1 MNTAAT
7 TNPRLSLDLTGAVIP
22 NDMITI
28 NFQANLGSE
37 KAAGHEASG
46 AAADASWIGF
56 GLQPVLKAGAAFV
69 GARFEYFKDT
79 KGARTG
85 GPNDPSFINFTIT
98 PGYTFDNAFTLR
110 AEFRY
115 DSASEEILGVPQ
127 AGSPLK
133 KNQSTVA
140 LSAHYVF

>member
-1 MNTAAT
+1 
-7 TNPRLSLDLTGAVIP
+7 
-22 NDMITI
+22 MITI

-37 KAAGHEASG
+37 KAAGHENTG
-46 AAADASWIGF
+46 AVADASWVGF
-56 GLQPVLKAGAAFV
+56 GLQPVLKAGAASV

-79 KGARTG
+79 KGSRTLFA
-85 GPNDPSFINFTIT
+85 NDPSFINFTIT

-115 DSASEEILGVPQ
+115 DSSSEEVLGVP
-127 AGSPLK
+127 APGLK
-133 KNQSTVA
+133 KNQSTIA